1 MIQSFKDKETKKIW
15 QLKLSKKIP
24 GAIQQ
29 RALNKL
35 NLIDQASKVEDLRIP
50 PSNHLKALA
59 GKGRIN
65 LAYAS
70 MISIEFA
77 LNGITEL
84 KKLKL
89 VTTINPIFGCEMKK
103 T

>member
-35 NLIDQASKVEDLRIP
+35 NLIDQASKVEDPRIP

-59 GKGRIN
+59 GKRKNQFSIRIN
-65 LAYAS
+65 DQYR
-70 MISIEFA
+70 ICFEWN
-77 LNGITEL
+77 NGAEEVEI
-84 KKLKL
+84 
-89 VTTINPIFGCEMKK
+89 CDYH
-103 T
+103 